1 MKKDKASRISK
12 ELITSSAIKLI
23 VNGERPSLRFI
34 ANDLKCSAPS
44 IYYYF
49 KSLAEI
55 NITVCDYFF
64 CEAAK
69 AIEESNDYVLNYELF
84 IDDNKKIFVHIIKE
98 FCDFSDS
105 EYFFS
110 VCDLIDLA
118 HEYSVGRIN
127 GEKYIEFQL
136 HGTD

>member
-1 MKKDKASRISK
+1 MKKDKAPRISK
-12 ELITSSAIKLI
+12 ELITRSAINLI
-23 VNGERPSLRFI
+23 VDGQRPSFRNI
-34 ANDLKCSAPS
+34 AKDLGCAAPS
-44 IYYYF
+44 IFYYF
-49 KSLAEI
+49 KNLEAI
-55 NITVCDYFF
+55 NISICDYFF

-105 EYFFS
+105 EYFFP
-110 VCDLIDLA
+110 VLDLIDLA

-127 GEKYIEFQL
+127 GEKYLQFQL
-136 HGTD
+136 EGTD